1 MTVAAAEAGRRGHH
15 SDPEVIFPARSQ
27 RWRRNTGF
35 SSFSTSLSLVPPVR
49 DVSDIVFRR
58 WVAVR
63 AVPAARGSSRASNAL
78 SVTGLASP
86 AAKAGTKAA
95 MSSTRLPIRGL
106 ITPDNLDVVLP
117 VVVRL
122 LPATILL
129 SKPRRPLKEVYV
141 GVEGD
146 ASPGT
151 GDPMRKDGRGR
162 GRRQGGDGAESEA
175 ITGGTKSRSPYEET
189 ECLGMVFQCL
199 VEACT
204 ECLEAGTW

>member
-1 MTVAAAEAGRRGHH
+1 MA
-15 SDPEVIFPARSQ
+15 
-27 RWRRNTGF
+27 
-35 SSFSTSLSLVPPVR
+35 
-49 DVSDIVFRR
+49 
-58 WVAVR
+58 
-63 AVPAARGSSRASNAL
+63 
-78 SVTGLASP
+78 GLASP

-95 MSSTRLPIRGL
+95 MSSAHLPIRGL
-106 ITPDNLDVVLP
+106 VTPDNLDVVLP

-122 LPATILL
+122 LPLTILL
-129 SKPRRPLKEVYV
+129 SKPRRPLKEVHV
-141 GVEGD
+141 CVEGD

-162 GRRQGGDGAESEA
+162 GRRQDGDGAESEA
-175 ITGGTKSRSPYEET
+175 IADGTKGRSPYEET